1 MNDFVTFY
9 YAPDRQGE
17 TLYLELA
24 AASGSSKAVFY
35 SNGALQSSLG
45 LKSNRFED
53 ADSYRR
59 ALSRAAELLKKQ
71 GGLMV
76 EWSGG
81 RYRVGLYAASGYAP
95 PSSVLLL
102 SLAGIPRKVAIESGR
117 EAARDASQ
125 RLVAA
130 VNQEAQLQ
138 LEALMGQLAGF
149 PDDIQSVLFNA
160 MRRPALEARLSR
172 LEERLAAT
180 SPARASAAAASRK
193 KEGPVFVQPWMVAPA
208 LVSLVFLFILVGI
221 YSANWGISGFSPVP
235 FLSASSESG
244 QPQEETPS
252 PQQPTGPQAG
262 TGTAAEGG
270 AEGSSGPSGETSPP
284 LPPPLLSLPD
294 AGLTEPLE
302 QLLAA
307 WAKCAAETPAGK
319 VYQSHL
325 APAMA
330 AHPQDLDAALRQEKA
345 AWGLAKLHGL
355 AAGMTLPNTALT
367 RADHRSALK
376 SRLQNDGL
384 PETLQ
389 ATFAYF
395 GCLAFAQPGLKEYP
409 GDTVAQAYLLESP
422 DCQSIDRQAALAAI
436 DQLTGFVRSQSS
448 PGSQ

>member
-9 YAPDRQGE
+9 YPPDRQGE

-24 AASGSSKAVFY
+24 APSGSSKAVFF

-59 ALSRAAELLKKQ
+59 ALSRAAELIKKQ

-95 PSSVLLL
+95 PSSLLLL
-102 SLAGIPRKVAIESGR
+102 SLSGIPRKVAIESGR

-130 VNQEAQLQ
+130 VNQDAQRH
-138 LEALMGQLAGF
+138 LEALLGQLTGF

-180 SPARASAAAASRK
+180 SPARAGAAAASRK
-193 KEGPVFVQPWMVAPA
+193 KDWPAFLQPWVVAPA

-221 YSANWGISGFSPVP
+221 YSANWGISGFSPLP
-235 FLSASSESG
+235 FLSASSEPET
-244 QPQEETPS
+244 QPA
-252 PQQPTGPQAG
+252 GPQADPG
-262 TGTAAEGG
+262 TTANGG
-270 AEGSSGPSGETSPP
+270 AEGSSGPSGETSQPP
-284 LPPPLLSLPD
+284 QPPPPPPLLSLPD
-294 AGLTEPLE
+294 PDLKEPVA

-307 WAKCAAETPAGK
+307 WAQCGAETPAGK
-319 VYQSHL
+319 VYQTHL
-325 APAMA
+325 APLLT
-330 AHPQDLDAALRQEKA
+330 AHGNDLDAVLGQEDA

-355 AAGMTLPNTALT
+355 AAGLTLPNTALT
-367 RADHRSALK
+367 RTDHRSALK
-376 SRLQNDGL
+376 SRLQNDGV
-384 PETLQ
+384 PPALQ
-389 ATFAYF
+389 PTFAYF

-409 GDTVAQAYLLESP
+409 GDTLPEAFVLESP
-422 DCQSIDRQAALAAI
+422 DCQSIDRQAALAAL
-436 DQLTGFVRSQSS
+436 DQLTGFVRSQSG